1 MTSPPLR
8 LRSGQAPADVAI
20 SFLEER
26 LPRPLRGPRNDGRGI
41 VLLGALIILLT
52 ISLIGATLASFF
64 FSVNTVAE
72 VELSRAQ
79 ALYLAEAGIANAV
92 QQLHQGGLS
101 GDVEQHLGPTS
112 LGEGEYEVTHDPAA
126 GLITATG
133 KVRGVKRTIQVKYLP
148 F

>member
-1 MTSPPLR
+1 M
-8 LRSGQAPADVAI
+8 SGRKGV
-20 SFLEER
+20 
-26 LPRPLRGPRNDGRGI
+26 

-79 ALYLAEAGIANAV
+79 ALYLAEAGIADAV
-92 QQLHQGGLS
+92 YQLRQGGS
-101 GDVEQHLGPTS
+101 GGDVEQHIAVKMLGD
-112 LGEGEYEVTHDPAA
+112 GDYEVSHDAAA
-126 GLITATG
+126 GLITSTG
-133 KVRGVKRTIQVKYLP
+133 RVRGVRRTLQVKYLS